1 MPSYLTAPRSRPG
14 PGRRS
19 LLAGAAGAASAALLT
34 GCADSAGSDGEASA
48 ARRLRA
54 RAARDS
60 AELLGRYDAVLAAH
74 PSLAGRLAPLRAEV
88 KKHAEA
94 FEDGRAPASGAPSA
108 AGSRASAPS
117 GSRPG
122 SPSPSSSVPS
132 DPGKAV
138 SDLAKAERELADR
151 RGAALVDAPA
161 AEARL
166 LASVAAA
173 GAAHA
178 YLLTLPEG
186 DK

>member
-1 MPSYLTAPRSRPG
+1 MPSYLTAPPHRPG

-19 LLAGAAGAASAALLT
+19 LLAGAAGVASAALLT
-34 GCADSAGSDGEASA
+34 GCTAGSGADGRASA

-54 RAARDS
+54 RAAEDS

-74 PSLAGRLAPLRAEV
+74 PSLAGRLGPLRAEV
-88 KKHAEA
+88 KQLAEA
-94 FEDGRAPASGAPSA
+94 FAEGRAPASASPSASGRGAAAPSA
-108 AGSRASAPS
+108 SASP
-117 GSRPG
+117 
-122 SPSPSSSVPS
+122 SVPS
-132 DPGKAV
+132 DPEKAV
-138 SDLAKAERELADR
+138 SGLAKAERELADR
-151 RGAALVDAPA
+151 RGAALVDAPP

-178 YLLTLPEG
+178 YLLTEG

>member
-14 PGRRS
+14 PRRRS
-19 LLAGAAGAASAALLT
+19 LLAGAAGVASAALLT
-34 GCADSAGSDGEASA
+34 GCTDSAGSDADGRSSA

-54 RAARDS
+54 RAAEES

-88 KKHAEA
+88 RKHAEA
-94 FEDGRAPASGAPSA
+94 FEDGRAPAAASASASA
-108 AGSRASAPS
+108 AGSRAASK
-117 GSRPG
+117 
-122 SPSPSSSVPS
+122 PSPARSVAS
-132 DPGKAV
+132 DPKKAV
-138 SDLAKAERELADR
+138 GDLARAERELADR

-178 YLLTLPEG
+178 YLLTEG